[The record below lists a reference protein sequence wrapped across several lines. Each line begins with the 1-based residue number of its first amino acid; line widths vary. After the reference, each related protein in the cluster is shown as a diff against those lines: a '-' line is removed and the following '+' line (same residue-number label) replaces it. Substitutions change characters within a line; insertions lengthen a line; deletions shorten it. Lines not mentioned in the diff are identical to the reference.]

1 MDRTRTLTAL
11 FSIARLAFGA
21 GLAAS
26 PGRLASG
33 WLGRDARRAPV
44 KIAIRALAV
53 RDAAIAA
60 GTLATLR
67 DPRAQR
73 LWIAAAMLSDLGD
86 VAATLAAPPRALP
99 RNARQGTV
107 ALGGASA
114 LAGAGLLAATRR

>member
-1 MDRTRTLTAL
+1 MTRTRTLTAL

-26 PGRLASG
+26 PE
-33 WLGRDARRAPV
+33 
-44 KIAIRALAV
+44 IAIRALAT

-114 LAGAGLLAATRR
+114 LAGAGLLAAKRR